1 MRRMP
6 TKERHDCVDLVTPP
20 PPHRPLPL
28 RLLNGVGRLAFH
40 VTGKLPRLDEA
51 SLLEAARRR
60 TRLSD
65 FGPERF
71 RDGLRVLLRSLE
83 EEGAL
88 NAMGR
93 IVARAQVVHAL
104 AVRLRLVDHRRR
116 HPELAEIRIP
126 RPLFVLGLPRTGTTI
141 LYGIIAQDPAHRS
154 PASWEL
160 ADPLPPPERATYDTD
175 ARIARTEADLDQFRK
190 LVPHIDSIHPMG
202 ARLPQEC
209 LVIMAYDFHSL
220 QYELCFNA
228 LSYQTWYLAQDL
240 RPTYRFHHEVLQLLS
255 SRAPAQR
262 WVLKSPQHVAS
273 LDALLAE
280 YPDALIVQTHRDPV
294 KVLPSVS
301 SLHYALRTA
310 TSDTLDPHA
319 VGEEQSRLW
328 SQALSRAIAT
338 RERLPQHA
346 AQFVDVQFEEILRDP
361 MSTVRR
367 IYRHFDMPLAEEAEQ
382 RMKAFILDNPR
393 DKHGAH
399 HYTAAMFGLD
409 AQRIQTQFAD
419 YYARFDV
426 PFATAEGASH
436 AAS

>member
-1 MRRMP
+1 M
-6 TKERHDCVDLVTPP
+6 DLSTPP
-20 PPHRPLPL
+20 PPHRPLPV
-28 RLLNGVGRLAFH
+28 RLLNGMGRLAFH
-40 VTGKLPRLDEA
+40 VTGQLPRLDEA

-60 TRLSD
+60 TGLSD

-71 RDGLRVLLRSLE
+71 REGLRVLLRSLE
-83 EEGAL
+83 EDAAL

-104 AVRLRLVDHRRR
+104 AVRQRLVDHRRR
-116 HPELAEIRIP
+116 HPGLAEIRIA

-160 ADPLPPPERATYDTD
+160 ADPLPPPDRATYDTD
-175 ARIARTEADLDQFRK
+175 RRIARTEADFDQFRK
-190 LVPHIDSIHPMG
+190 LVPNIDSIHPMG
-202 ARLPQEC
+202 AKLPQEC
-209 LVIMAYDFHSL
+209 VVIMAYDFHSL

-228 LSYQTWYLAQDL
+228 VSYQAWYLAQDL
-240 RPTYRFHHEVLQLLS
+240 RPTYSFHREVLQLLS
-255 SRAPAQR
+255 SRAPAER
-262 WVLKSPQHVAS
+262 WVLKSPQHLAS

-301 SLHYALRTA
+301 SLHYALRAA
-310 TSDTLDPHA
+310 TTDALAPRA
-319 VGEEQSRLW
+319 LGEEQSRLW
-328 SQALSRAIAT
+328 SQSLSRATAA

-346 AQFVDVQFEEILRDP
+346 AQFVDVQFQEILKDP
-361 MSTVRR
+361 LAVVRR
-367 IYRHFDMPLAEEAEQ
+367 IYRHFDLPLTDEAER
-382 RMKAFILDNPR
+382 RMKTFIAAHPR

-409 AQRIQTQFAD
+409 AKRIQQQFAD
-419 YYARFDV
+419 YYTRFDV
-426 PFATAEGASH
+426 PHASAEGAPH
-436 AAS
+436 AVS